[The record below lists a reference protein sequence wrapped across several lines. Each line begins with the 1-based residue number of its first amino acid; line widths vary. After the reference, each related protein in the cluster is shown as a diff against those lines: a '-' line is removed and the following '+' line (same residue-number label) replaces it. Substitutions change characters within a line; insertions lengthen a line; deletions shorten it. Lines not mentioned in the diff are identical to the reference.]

1 MTQKQSKVRQDN
13 VSKWLVFISHAGT
26 DTWVAKQ
33 IAEKIEACG
42 ANTFLDEAH
51 IDIGED
57 FEERILQALDQANEL
72 LVLLTPWSLN
82 RPYVWAEIGAA
93 WGKRTPIIGILHGLI
108 PEQLHAQVGVPLLIK
123 RRNLIDIN
131 HLDDYFSQL
140 RKHIAGLDHRH
151 IAGKS

>member
-1 MTQKQSKVRQDN
+1 MKQKQYKIDQTN
-13 VSKWLVFISHAGT
+13 LSKWLVFISHAGK

-33 IAEKIEACG
+33 IAEKIESCG
-42 ANTFLDEAH
+42 ARTFLDEAH
-51 IDIGED
+51 IDVGED
-57 FEERILQALDQANEL
+57 FEERILQALDNANEL

-93 WGKRTPIIGILHGLI
+93 WGKRTTIIGVLHGLT
-108 PEQLHAQVGVPLLIK
+108 PEELYAQVGIPLLIK

-140 RKHIAGLDHRH
+140 RERIIR
-151 IAGKS
+151 GKS